1 MCINISVGDDV
12 IETAAATELHLSRP
26 SLPSVT
32 QTQAASLSGVRRG
45 RRDRGG
51 GTTRSSL
58 NV

>member
-32 QTQAASLSGVRRG
+32 QTQAASLSGVRREG
-45 RRDRGG
+45 EEIGG
-51 GTTRSSL
+51 GAQL
-58 NV
+58 DHP